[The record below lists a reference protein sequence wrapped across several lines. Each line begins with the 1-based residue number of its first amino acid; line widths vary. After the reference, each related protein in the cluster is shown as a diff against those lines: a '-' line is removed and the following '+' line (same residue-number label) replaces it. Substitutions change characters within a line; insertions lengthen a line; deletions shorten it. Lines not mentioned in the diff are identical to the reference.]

1 MDLPV
6 NQFKRALQNGRTI
19 FGVWLMSGAPSTAEA
34 MGCAGFD
41 FLVLDMEH
49 VPVDTPQMV
58 EILRALGNT
67 PAPGVVR
74 LPWNDMVMVKRAL
87 DGGAQTVMLPF
98 VQNADEAKRAVAY
111 TRYPP
116 AGIRG
121 VAGLHRASRYAT
133 VPNYLAHANT
143 EICVIVQIETLTA
156 LAELEAIAAV
166 PGVDSI
172 FVGPGDLSASM
183 GHLGQASHPD
193 VVAAITRGMA
203 IVRAAGKAPGTLMTD
218 SKASRYYLEQGAL
231 FVAVGVDAM
240 LLMHAARTLA
250 AEFKRGVNAA
260 AGAPAKPSSYA

>member
-1 MDLPV
+1 
-6 NQFKRALQNGRTI
+6 
-19 FGVWLMSGAPSTAEA
+19 
-34 MGCAGFD
+34 
-41 FLVLDMEH
+41 

-133 VPNYLAHANT
+133 VPNYLAHAST
-143 EICVIVQIETLTA
+143 EICVIVQIETLAA
-156 LAELEAIAAV
+156 LEQLPQIAAV
-166 PGVDSI
+166 PGIDSI
-172 FVGPGDLSASM
+172 FIGPSDLAASM
-183 GHLGQASHPD
+183 GLLGDIANPAVQDKLAQGAQMCREHGKPCGIIGANPEF
-193 VVAAITRGMA
+193 VAKFAEYGYNWIAIGSDMSFMVGRGQEWLA
-203 IVRAAGKAPGTLMTD
+203 KARGLPPSAAPKAPG
-218 SKASRYYLEQGAL
+218 AY
-231 FVAVGVDAM
+231 
-240 LLMHAARTLA
+240 
-250 AEFKRGVNAA
+250 
-260 AGAPAKPSSYA
+260 

>member
-6 NQFKRALQNGRTI
+6 NQFKRMLADGRTI
-19 FGVWLMSGAPSTAEA
+19 FGAWLMSGTPSTAEA
-34 MGCAGFD
+34 LGCAGFD
-41 FLVLDMEH
+41 FLVVDMEH

-133 VPNYLAHANT
+133 VPNYLAHAST
-143 EICVIVQIETLTA
+143 EICVIVQIETLAA
-156 LAELEAIAAV
+156 LEQLPQIAAV
-166 PGVDSI
+166 PGIDSI
-172 FVGPGDLSASM
+172 FIGPSDLAASM
-183 GHLGQASHPD
+183 GLLGDIANPAVQDKLAQGAQMCREHGKPCGIIGANPEF
-193 VVAAITRGMA
+193 VAKFAEYGYNWIAIGSDMSFMVGRGQEWLA
-203 IVRAAGKAPGTLMTD
+203 KARGLPPSAAPKAPG
-218 SKASRYYLEQGAL
+218 AY
-231 FVAVGVDAM
+231 
-240 LLMHAARTLA
+240 
-250 AEFKRGVNAA
+250 
-260 AGAPAKPSSYA
+260 